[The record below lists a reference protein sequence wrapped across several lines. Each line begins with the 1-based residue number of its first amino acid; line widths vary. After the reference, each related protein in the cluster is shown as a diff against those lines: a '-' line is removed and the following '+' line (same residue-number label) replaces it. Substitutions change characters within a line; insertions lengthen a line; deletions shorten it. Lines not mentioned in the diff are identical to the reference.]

1 MVNNQIYVSKHVHF
15 WLIWRC
21 TQTLSA
27 KYKTKLA
34 FRAQLWTWTSL
45 WRRRRPLNC
54 CSWVAAAAAEQAEHF
69 RSQRCCSKVYRDST
83 CARPCCTASLLLG
96 ADISEVTSRQSLRGD
111 RWAKDLPV
119 NPANH
124 LYLDRTQHIR
134 HRHKN
139 GEKKW
144 RKKERMKAKR
154 TDWVKC
160 VFQISNPTAVKQ
172 TPKIS
177 KQVRLRLIVC
187 LLAPRQKS
195 SLIPSSHRDDVGSCF
210 QLNWIFRAGLWW
222 GFEAACDWPLNGPDT
237 QTRCSGSPPGFSSA
251 GKIRIQNNTKHKYK
265 YKYKTN
271 ANTNTSTNKNANTN
285 TNTKQIQI

>member
-1 MVNNQIYVSKHVHF
+1 MVNNQIYVSKDVHF

-27 KYKTKLA
+27 KYKRKLA

-45 WRRRRPLNC
+45 TRRRRPLNC
-54 CSWVAAAAAEQAEHF
+54 CSWVAAAAAAAEQAEHF

-144 RKKERMKAKR
+144 RKKEKE
-154 TDWVKC
+154 W
-160 VFQISNPTAVKQ
+160 KQ
-172 TPKIS
+172 KELTGWNVSFRFLIRLLWNKHQRFRS
-177 KQVRLRLIVC
+177 KSVSDL
-187 LLAPRQKS
+187 
-195 SLIPSSHRDDVGSCF
+195 
-210 QLNWIFRAGLWW
+210 
-222 GFEAACDWPLNGPDT
+222 
-237 QTRCSGSPPGFSSA
+237 
-251 GKIRIQNNTKHKYK
+251 
-265 YKYKTN
+265 
-271 ANTNTSTNKNANTN
+271 
-285 TNTKQIQI
+285 